1 MYIIVIIIL
10 ISFFIFFITL
20 LVNILFK
27 YDLKFGG
34 ELMDSKKIGLFI
46 KELRQKNNMSQNA
59 LAEKIPINREAIS
72 KWENGRTIPDSSTL
86 IRLSEIFKVSIDE
99 IMFGEYKSKE
109 NEKKLQD
116 INLMIYDDRNLINKK
131 YNKTAKFLV
140 VSLIVLLI
148 MIVSFLLYYFLNS
161 YDSVKIYTI
170 ESVPDDIYLTDGT
183 IMLTGESV
191 YFRLGNVNGIDEN
204 KIEKIVLYYD
214 YKGNRTIIYKGTSGK
229 DALIRDF
236 YDYNEYFEIK
246 NKNIKFDSLFVDIYY
261 DNKVKN
267 IQLIMKED
275 YSNKKIFFSKSK
287 KTKLQKSESK
297 EIISNDIINII
308 KKNFQEENGLYF
320 KKIKIK
326 GKLYNINYA
335 DDSASI
341 LIYWKDKKYNYSIT
355 YDAKYDSASYN
366 KMDMELNLLD
376 DCYFEKNK
384 SQEYNCDSI
393 VVDTLNSVF
402 NEIIRGGS

>member
-1 MYIIVIIIL
+1 
-10 ISFFIFFITL
+10 
-20 LVNILFK
+20 
-27 YDLKFGG
+27 
-34 ELMDSKKIGLFI
+34 MDSKKIGLFI
-46 KELRQKNNMSQNA
+46 KELRQKNNMSQNI

-72 KWENGRTIPDSSTL
+72 KWENGRTIPDSSTI
-86 IRLSEIFKVSIDE
+86 IRLSEIFNVSIDE
-99 IMFGEYKSKE
+99 IMFGEYRSKE

-148 MIVSFLLYYFLNS
+148 MIISFLLYYFLNS
-161 YDSVKIYTI
+161 FDSVKIYTI
-170 ESVPDDIYLTDGT
+170 ESAPDDIYLTDGAV
-183 IMLTGESV
+183 MLTGESI
-191 YFRLGNVNGIDEN
+191 YFRLGNINGLDEN
-204 KIEKIVLYYD
+204 KISKVILYY
-214 YKGNRTIIYKGTSGK
+214 GNGNKSIIYKTSSGK

-261 DNKVKN
+261 DNKVKT

-297 EIISNDIINII
+297 EIISNDVINVIR
-308 KKNFQEENGLYF
+308 KNFQEENGLYF

-326 GKLYNINYA
+326 GNLYNINYA
-335 DDSASI
+335 DDSALI
-341 LIYWKDKKYNYSIT
+341 LIYWKDKKFNYSIT

-376 DCYFEKNK
+376 DCYYEKNK
-384 SQEYNCDSI
+384 SQKNNCDSI
-393 VVDTLNSVF
+393 VADTLNSVF

>member
-1 MYIIVIIIL
+1 
-10 ISFFIFFITL
+10 
-20 LVNILFK
+20 
-27 YDLKFGG
+27 
-34 ELMDSKKIGLFI
+34 MDSKKIGLFI
-46 KELRQKNNMSQNA
+46 KELRQKNNMSQNI

-72 KWENGRTIPDSSTL
+72 KWENGRTIPDSSTI
-86 IRLSEIFKVSIDE
+86 IRLSEIFNVSIDE
-99 IMFGEYKSKE
+99 IMFGEYKSKK

-148 MIVSFLLYYFLNS
+148 MIISFLLYYFLNS
-161 YDSVKIYTI
+161 FDSVKIYTI
-170 ESVPDDIYLTDGT
+170 ESAPDDIYLTDGAV
-183 IMLTGESV
+183 MLTDESI
-191 YFRLGNVNGIDEN
+191 YFRLGNINGVDEN
-204 KIEKIVLYYD
+204 KISKVILYY
-214 YKGNRTIIYKGTSGK
+214 GNGNKSIIYKTSSGK

-261 DNKVKN
+261 DNKVKT
-267 IQLIMKED
+267 IQLILKED

-297 EIISNDIINII
+297 EIISNDVINVIR
-308 KKNFQEENGLYF
+308 KNFQEENGLYF

-326 GKLYNINYA
+326 GNLYNINYA
-335 DDSASI
+335 DETASI
-341 LIYWKDKKYNYSIT
+341 LIYWKNKKYNYSIT

-376 DCYFEKNK
+376 DCYYEKNK
-384 SQEYNCDSI
+384 SQKNNCDSI

>member
-1 MYIIVIIIL
+1 M
-10 ISFFIFFITL
+10 
-20 LVNILFK
+20 N
-27 YDLKFGG
+27 G
-34 ELMDSKKIGLFI
+34 KKIGLFI
-46 KELRQKNNMSQNA
+46 KDLRQKNNMSQNA

-109 NEKKLQD
+109 NEKELQD
-116 INLMIYDDRNLINKK
+116 INLMIYDDRNMINKK
-131 YNKTAKFLV
+131 LNKISKILI
-140 VSLIVLLI
+140 VSLIILLI
-148 MIVSFLLYYFLNS
+148 IIIAFLFYYFLNS

-170 ESVPDDIYLTDGT
+170 ESVPDDIYLTDGAV
-183 IMLTGESV
+183 MLTGENI

-204 KIEKIVLYYD
+204 EIEKIVLYYD
-214 YKGNRTIIYKGTSGK
+214 DKGNRTIIYEGTSGK

-236 YDYNEYFEIK
+236 YDYNEYFTIK
-246 NKNIKFDSLFVDIYY
+246 NKNVIFDSLFVDIYY
-261 DNKVKN
+261 DKKVKT
-267 IQLIMKED
+267 IELIMKED

-297 EIISNDIINII
+297 EVISNDIIKTI
-308 KKNFQEENGLYF
+308 KRDFQKENGLYF
-320 KKIKIK
+320 KKFKIK
-326 GKLYNINYA
+326 GNLYNINYV

-366 KMDMELNLLD
+366 KMDIELNLLD
-376 DCYFEKNK
+376 DCYYEKNK
-384 SQEYNCDSI
+384 SHEYNCDSI

>member
-1 MYIIVIIIL
+1 M
-10 ISFFIFFITL
+10 
-20 LVNILFK
+20 N
-27 YDLKFGG
+27 G
-34 ELMDSKKIGLFI
+34 KKIGLFI
-46 KELRQKNNMSQNA
+46 KDLRQKNNMSQNA

-109 NEKKLQD
+109 NEKELQD
-116 INLMIYDDRNLINKK
+116 INLMIYDDRNMINKK
-131 YNKTAKFLV
+131 LNKISKILI
-140 VSLIVLLI
+140 VSLIILLI
-148 MIVSFLLYYFLNS
+148 IIIAFLFYYFLNS

-170 ESVPDDIYLTDGT
+170 ESVPDDIYLTDGAV
-183 IMLTGESV
+183 MLTGENI

-204 KIEKIVLYYD
+204 EIEKIVLYYD
-214 YKGNRTIIYKGTSGK
+214 DKGNRTIIYEGTSGK

-236 YDYNEYFEIK
+236 YDYNEYFTIK
-246 NKNIKFDSLFVDIYY
+246 NKNVIFDSLFVDIYY
-261 DNKVKN
+261 DKKVKT
-267 IQLIMKED
+267 IELIMKED

-297 EIISNDIINII
+297 EVISNDIIKTI
-308 KKNFQEENGLYF
+308 KRDFQKENGLYF
-320 KKIKIK
+320 KKFKIK
-326 GKLYNINYA
+326 GNLYNINYV

-366 KMDMELNLLD
+366 KMDIELNLLD
-376 DCYFEKNK
+376 DCYYEKNK
-384 SQEYNCDSI
+384 SQENNCDSI
-393 VVDTLNSVF
+393 VADTLNSVF
-402 NEIIRGGS
+402 NEIIKGGS